1 MPSYQSELSCC
12 ICTHLRSHG
21 DRLIERKRT
30 RPGSLIH
37 AHWSITVSQRRHKH
51 RQWSRRGDASI
62 VRDLGLRRVL
72 ARHKRPRMDRLA
84 LCEQIRV
91 LLPGRLR
98 RFEPLCSRTIMR
110 RAVLDRYLRNT
121 HHNRGDVTR
130 RSGERVMCAMTS
142 SNECYVRTRTCTRTY
157 KRPRKPH
164 TYTHKKYPNFKIHT
178 HTLTHTP

>member
-1 MPSYQSELSCC
+1 
-12 ICTHLRSHG
+12 
-21 DRLIERKRT
+21 
-30 RPGSLIH
+30 
-37 AHWSITVSQRRHKH
+37 
-51 RQWSRRGDASI
+51 
-62 VRDLGLRRVL
+62 
-72 ARHKRPRMDRLA
+72 MDRLA

-178 HTLTHTP
+178 HTTTATPSLVRSINPGRVYVSPLRLPAAVYRHGARRSMTDIE